1 MKKDLR
7 RFGML
12 NKVYLHKD
20 DLETLLQFLKA
31 FPNGTDIVEIISD
44 NSSGIGSI
52 VTATIKGIALN
63 GTVVDVTKTL
73 VDESSW

>member
-1 MKKDLR
+1 
-7 RFGML
+7 ML

>member
-1 MKKDLR
+1 
-7 RFGML
+7 ML
-12 NKVYLHKD
+12 NSIYLHKD

-31 FPNGTDIVEIISD
+31 FPNGTDVVEVISD

-52 VTATIKGIALN
+52 VTATIRGIALN

>member
-1 MKKDLR
+1 
-7 RFGML
+7 ML

-31 FPNGTDIVEIISD
+31 FPNGTDVVEVISD

-52 VTATIKGIALN
+52 VTATIRGIALN
-63 GTVVDVTKTL
+63 GTVVDVTKTI